1 EQAFDKELADFPNMI
16 EEDESL
22 YISTIKHSTYID
34 VNEEG
39 TEAAGSTSVE
49 METTSMPVDEP
60 FDLTFDHP
68 FTMLITDEE
77 TGAVLFMGDIYDV
90 APYTNYALSKGIAI
104 FRFLGCRLIRRW
116 LFIDMSFVY
125 QYCSKY
131 FARSCSVLM
140 PSSFNSFKSNCF
152 CF

>member
-1 EQAFDKELADFPNMI
+1 KELADFPNMI
-16 EEDESL
+16 EEDEPL

-77 TGAVLFMGDIYDV
+77 TGAVLFMGAIYEV
-90 APYTNYALSKGIAI
+90 APSIIYASSKANAKYL
-104 FRFLGCRLIRRW
+104 FLGCRLIRR
-116 LFIDMSFVY
+116 
-125 QYCSKY
+125 
-131 FARSCSVLM
+131 
-140 PSSFNSFKSNCF
+140 
-152 CF
+152 